1 MREIVNNLQMSVLR
15 YQLGTGEYPA
25 TPTEQA
31 MTQEIEQLKLRAK
44 QANQHDN
51 QVCIAPTPL
60 KCYHTGSD
68 CNKTDDD
75 CEVLEWCYTALFATF
90 CS

>member
-1 MREIVNNLQMSVLR
+1 MNNLQMSVLR

-60 KCYHTGSD
+60 KCYRTGSVTTPAMIVIILMMIVRYR
-68 CNKTDDD
+68 NG
-75 CEVLEWCYTALFATF
+75 
-90 CS
+90 